1 MQSLVHLV
9 SGDESEHETALAI
22 ARNLLEDESESIDD
36 VAVVAQA
43 GGIDAVTSEGE
54 HAENVRELL
63 ADDVSFA
70 ACENTLE
77 TKDLTPADLVDGV
90 ETVPEGAVEVT
101 RLENEGYA
109 YMRP

>member
-22 ARNLLEDESESIDD
+22 ARNLLEDETGSIDD

-43 GGIDAVTSEGE
+43 GGIEAVTERGE
-54 HAENVRELL
+54 HAETVRALL
-63 ADDVSFA
+63 ADDVSFK
-70 ACENTLE
+70 ACSNTLE
-77 TKDLTPADLVDGV
+77 MEDLTPEDLVDGV

-101 RLENEGYA
+101 RLEDEGYA

>member
-9 SGDESEHETALAI
+9 SGDESEHDSSLAI
-22 ARNLLEDESESIDD
+22 AQNLLEDESGSIDD

-43 GGIDAVTSEGE
+43 GGIEAITDGGE
-54 HAENVRELL
+54 HGEKVRSLIENGASVK
-63 ADDVSFA
+63 

-77 TKDLTPADLVDGV
+77 TKGMDASDLIDGV
-90 ETVPEGAVEVT
+90 ERVPSGAVEVT
-101 RLENEGYA
+101 RLENEGYS